1 VASVPTGFALGQ
13 RVLQSHRGDC
23 AKGRTGMKRRELAK
37 ALLEQIDRTR
47 TQLARLRKVVMMK
60 LSAKKTKANE

>member
-1 VASVPTGFALGQ
+1 
-13 RVLQSHRGDC
+13 
-23 AKGRTGMKRRELAK
+23 MKRRELAK

-60 LSAKKTKANE
+60 LSAKKTKAKE

>member
-1 VASVPTGFALGQ
+1 MPSAPTGFALGQ
-13 RVLQSHRGDC
+13 RVLQSHRGNC

-47 TQLARLRKVVMMK
+47 TQLARLRKGIMMK
-60 LSAKKTKANE
+60 LSAKKTKAKE